1 MSRLTASAE
10 LLAEELKAARR
21 GPGLHHP
28 EIEKRVG
35 PALRTVCG
43 IDPDDLPSVIRA
55 KTIDRLRRAADA
67 LPAELSLTALA
78 ALGIHPEVHDL
89 PRLQDRVSWLAARMK
104 RDVRTARRRMDE
116 ACARL
121 ADALS
126 TAASAGTGWRGP
138 GWHVHSFD
146 AVALLDGDR
155 PITVERRLI
164 VADRDGLDQIMLGW
178 SVPVDSDP
186 GGELHVRV
194 LYGGVLADREQQTA
208 TRLKFALDLPFPLRI
223 GERHEYS
230 VLTQLPPDRLMK
242 DHYAYTPYTPCDFF
256 DLRVRFNRKRLPK
269 RLWRV
274 SEAFH
279 RDLDERRVEGEP
291 LAVDRCGEVRLQ
303 FDDLV
308 PGYGYGIQW
317 S

>member
-1 MSRLTASAE
+1 L
-10 LLAEELKAARR
+10 
-21 GPGLHHP
+21 
-28 EIEKRVG
+28 
-35 PALRTVCG
+35 
-43 IDPDDLPSVIRA
+43 
-55 KTIDRLRRAADA
+55 
-67 LPAELSLTALA
+67 
-78 ALGIHPEVHDL
+78 
-89 PRLQDRVSWLAARMK
+89 RLQDRVGWLAARMK

-116 ACARL
+116 ACVRL

-146 AVALLDGDR
+146 AVVLLDGDH
-155 PITVERRLI
+155 PVTIERRLI
-164 VADRDGLDQIMLGW
+164 VAGRDGLDQIMLGW
-178 SVPVDSDP
+178 SLPVDADSGRD
-186 GGELHVRV
+186 LDVRV

-208 TRLKFALDLPFPLRI
+208 TRFKLALDLPFPLRI

-230 VLTQLPPDRLMK
+230 VMTQLPPDRLMR

-256 DLRVRFNRKRLPK
+256 DLRVRFHRKRVPA

-279 RDLDERRVEGEP
+279 RDLDERHVEGEP
-291 LAVDRCGEVRLQ
+291 LIADPCGEVRLQ